1 MKFKEILKNFLGG
14 FGIGVGAAIP
24 GVSGGTIAVIL
35 KVYEKIIESVSGI
48 FKHFV
53 KSIKVLIP
61 VLIGVVVALIPM
73 MILMDNALNNFVFGI
88 VCVFAGFILG
98 SFPSVLDEVKGQS
111 IQKKDIIF
119 LVIAFII
126 ALGLGLLSLFLGEKS
141 DVSSQFANPQPW
153 FYIVMIPVGVLAS
166 SALVIPGISGGMIL
180 LLIGFYKPL
189 VQDTVTIMKE
199 CLHGDWS
206 RFGPIAGLLACFV
219 VGVLLGF
226 FLISK
231 IMNILFKKYHKTTF
245 YGIIGFISGSFIALF
260 FNNEIGQYYKL
271 WMSGGQGALSMQVEI
286 ILGVVLFVIAT
297 VLGYLL
303 VRLQRKQN

>member
-48 FKHFV
+48 FRHFV

-61 VLIGVVVALIPM
+61 VLIGVVIALIPM

-111 IQKKDIIF
+111 VQKKDIIF
-119 LVIAFII
+119 LIIAFII
-126 ALGLGLLSLFLGEKS
+126 ALGLGLLSLFLGEKA

-206 RFGPIAGLLACFV
+206 RFGPIAGLLVCFV

-303 VRLQRKQN
+303 VRLQRKQD